1 MTLMQFHIQ
10 SKILQ
15 MGMDVWALVPDQ
27 PHTTQ
32 EPWKVLWLLHGGSG
46 DHTSWVRDTRI
57 EAHAGKYNNLAVI
70 LPHAYH
76 SCFVDMAKGARFG
89 EYIGK
94 ELPQIM
100 RGLLP
105 RLSAR
110 REDNWISGFSN
121 GGYGCLY
128 IGLNNPETFGAIG
141 AYGAGDKA
149 DADFS
154 YRMQDKER
162 MFGTGDIKQS
172 PYCVRLTILE
182 LAKTNLPKPIV
193 DHGCG
198 EYDPW
203 RNMNELVRDTFLS
216 VPKDPYQYRFTMIPR
231 DGHTNT
237 CSDALEE
244 SFLRRMMGS
253 DPE

>member
-10 SKILQ
+10 SEVLQ
-15 MGMDVWALVPDQ
+15 MGMDVWALLPDN
-27 PHTTQ
+27 PHTIK
-32 EPWKVLWLLHGGSG
+32 EPLKTLWLLHGGSG
-46 DHTSWVRDTRI
+46 DQTGWVRDTRI
-57 EAHAGKYNNLAVI
+57 EAHAGKYENLAVI

-76 SCFVDMAKGARFG
+76 SCFVDMAQGARFG

-94 ELPQIM
+94 ELPRIM
-100 RGLLP
+100 RSLLP
-105 RLSAR
+105 QLSLR

-128 IGLNNPETFGAIG
+128 IGLHNPETFGAIG

-172 PYCVRLTILE
+172 PYCVRKLALE
-182 LAKTNLPKPIV
+182 LAESGRPLPIV

-203 RNMNELVRDTFLS
+203 RDMNELVRDTFR
-216 VPKDPYQYRFTMIPR
+216 PIPGDPYRYRFTMISG

-237 CSDALEE
+237 CSDRLEE
-244 SFLRRMMGS
+244 GFLKRMM
-253 DPE
+253 EEE